1 MKHEF
6 DGACAPGKPIHSTS
20 WMTFSVGCYELVQ
33 RKSGNG
39 TKRGPVKVRVIG
51 PVSRPHD
58 VYRKAEEI
66 CVALDAGTYVGP
78 KTVRV
83 K

>member
-1 MKHEF
+1 VKHEF
-6 DGACAPGKPIHSTS
+6 DGACAPGHAIHSAT
-20 WMTFSVGCYELVQ
+20 WKTFSVGCYEIVP
-33 RKSGNG
+33 RKSVTG

-58 VYRKAEEI
+58 VYTKASEI
-66 CVALDAGTYVGP
+66 CGKLDDGTYWGP

>member
-6 DGACAPGKPIHSTS
+6 DGACAPGKSSGS
-20 WMTFSVGCYELVQ
+20 WWKTFSVGCYEIVP
-33 RKSGNG
+33 RKSVTG

-66 CVALDAGTYVGP
+66 CVALDAGTYVGT